1 MTSKTIVALDGIPAT
16 VTQALFS
23 RPELAITVAAVA
35 LASAGAVVAITLA
48 TRDHPANLHPQ
59 SGKPPVPANVPG
71 PGGAAIRQA
80 FAQWPKGSLDT
91 LQRLGQDY
99 PKSPVVQLYLG
110 IGLFWDGYDREAETA
125 LEAAKKYGR
134 DTPWEIA
141 ADNVLHPQFF
151 TGYPVFA
158 PVRPNA
164 LLSQGAR
171 LQAAGH
177 QHSAER
183 IYRKAARL
191 APGDDQA
198 QVAAAVGRFDK
209 DKLAAS
215 FSQLGP
221 LTRRFPHSQVV
232 RFYLGLL
239 LAWTGQANGAVTQ
252 FQKTVSLGPKTSL
265 GRSAQAF
272 IDRVRTGGTG
282 SAKK

>member
-1 MTSKTIVALDGIPAT
+1 MTSKSIVALDGIPAT
-16 VTQALFS
+16 VRKALSS
-23 RPELAITVAAVA
+23 RLELAITVAAVA
-35 LASAGAVVAITLA
+35 LAAAGAVVAITLV
-48 TRDHPANLHPQ
+48 TRDHPPSLHPQ
-59 SGKPPVPANVPG
+59 PGKPPVPANVPG

-80 FAQWPKGSLDT
+80 FVQWPKGSLDT
-91 LQRLGQDY
+91 LQRLGRDY
-99 PKSPVVQLYLG
+99 PKAPPVQLYLG
-110 IGLFWDGYDREAETA
+110 IGLLWAGYDREAEAA
-125 LEAAKKYGR
+125 LTAAKKFGR

-164 LLSQGAR
+164 LLSSGAR
-171 LQAAGH
+171 LQEQGH

-183 IYRKAARL
+183 IYQRAARL

-209 DKLAAS
+209 DNLTAS

-221 LTRRFPHSQVV
+221 LTQRFPHSQVV

-239 LAWTGQANGAVTQ
+239 LAWTGQRDDAVTQ
-252 FQKTVSLGPKTSL
+252 FRRAVSLGPKTNL
-265 GRSAQAF
+265 GRSSQAF
-272 IDRVRTGGTG
+272 IDRVRSAGTG

>member
-16 VTQALFS
+16 VTKPLFS

-35 LASAGAVVAITLA
+35 LAAAGAVVAITLA
-48 TRDHPANLHPQ
+48 TRDHPASLHPQ

-171 LQAAGH
+171 LQAHRVTSIPPSG
-177 QHSAER
+177 S
-183 IYRKAARL
+183 
-191 APGDDQA
+191 
-198 QVAAAVGRFDK
+198 
-209 DKLAAS
+209 
-215 FSQLGP
+215 
-221 LTRRFPHSQVV
+221 TRRRRGSRPATIKHRLRLRSGGSTRTSSPH
-232 RFYLGLL
+232 
-239 LAWTGQANGAVTQ
+239 
-252 FQKTVSLGPKTSL
+252 
-265 GRSAQAF
+265 RS
-272 IDRVRTGGTG
+272 RS
-282 SAKK
+282 SAR

>member
-1 MTSKTIVALDGIPAT
+1 VAE
-16 VTQALFS
+16 ALFS
-23 RPELAITVAAVA
+23 RPELALAVAAVA

-48 TRDHPANLHPQ
+48 TRDHPPSLHPQ
-59 SGKPPVPANVPG
+59 AGKPPVPANVPG
-71 PGGAAIRQA
+71 PAGAAIRQA
-80 FAQWPKGSLDT
+80 FVQWPKGSLDT

-110 IGLFWDGYDREAETA
+110 IGLLWDGYDREAETA
-125 LEAAKKYGR
+125 LEAAKKYGS

-151 TGYPVFA
+151 NGYPVFA

-164 LLSQGAR
+164 LLSRGAR
-171 LQAAGH
+171 LQAQGH

-183 IYRKAARL
+183 MYQRAARL

-221 LTRRFPHSQVV
+221 LTRRFPHSQIV

-239 LAWTGQANGAVTQ
+239 LAWTGQRDGAVTQ
-252 FQKTVSLGPKTSL
+252 FQRAVSLGPKTSL

-272 IDRVRTGGTG
+272 IDRVRPGGTG
-282 SAKK
+282 SANK

>member
-1 MTSKTIVALDGIPAT
+1 VAK
-16 VTQALFS
+16 ALSS
-23 RPELAITVAAVA
+23 RFELAITVAAVA
-35 LASAGAVVAITLA
+35 LAAAGAVVAITLV
-48 TRDHPANLHPQ
+48 TRNHPASLHPQ
-59 SGKPPVPANVPG
+59 PGKPPVPASVPG
-71 PGGAAIRQA
+71 PDGAAIRQA
-80 FAQWPKGSLDT
+80 FVQWPKGSLDT
-91 LQRLGQDY
+91 LVRLGQDN

-110 IGLFWDGYDREAETA
+110 IGLLWVGYDREAEAA

-171 LQAAGH
+171 LQAQGH
-177 QHSAER
+177 QHAAEL
-183 IYRKAARL
+183 IYQRAARL

-209 DKLAAS
+209 DNLAAS
-215 FSQLGP
+215 FSRLGP
-221 LTRRFPHSQVV
+221 LTARFPKSQIV

-239 LAWTGQANGAVTQ
+239 LAWTGQRTEACTQ
-252 FQKTVSLGPKTSL
+252 FRKTVVLGGSTPLGGSAKT
-265 GRSAQAF
+265 F
-272 IDRVRTGGTG
+272 IARVCMRGTG

>member
-1 MTSKTIVALDGIPAT
+1 MS
-16 VTQALFS
+16 S
-23 RPELAITVAAVA
+23 RLELSITVAAVA
-35 LASAGAVVAITLA
+35 LAAAGAVVAITLA
-48 TRDHPANLHPQ
+48 TRDHPPSLHPQ
-59 SGKPPVPANVPG
+59 PGKPPVPANVPG

-91 LQRLGQDY
+91 LERLSQDQ

-110 IGLFWDGYDREAETA
+110 IGLLWAGYDREAEAA
-125 LEAAKKYGR
+125 LEQVKKRGIGY

-151 TGYPVFA
+151 AGYPVFT

-164 LLSQGAR
+164 LLAQGSV
-171 LQAAGH
+171 LQQQGH

-183 IYRKAARL
+183 IYQRAASL
-191 APGDDQA
+191 SPGDDQA

-209 DKLAAS
+209 DNLSAS

-221 LTRRFPHSQVV
+221 LTRRFPRSQVV
-232 RFYLGLL
+232 RFYLGYL
-239 LAWTGQANGAVTQ
+239 LAWTGQRDPAVAQ
-252 FQKTVSLGPKTSL
+252 FRKAIALGPNTSL
-265 GRSAQAF
+265 GRSAKAF
-272 IDRVRTGGTG
+272 IDRVQSSGTG

>member
-1 MTSKTIVALDGIPAT
+1 
-16 VTQALFS
+16 
-23 RPELAITVAAVA
+23 VA
-35 LASAGAVVAITLA
+35 LAAAGTVVAVTLA
-48 TRDHPANLHPQ
+48 TRDHPPSLHPQ
-59 SGKPPVPANVPG
+59 PGKPPVPANVPG

-80 FAQWPKGSLDT
+80 FVQWPKGSLDT

-99 PKSPVVQLYLG
+99 PKSPTVQLYLG
-110 IGLFWDGYDREAETA
+110 IGLVWEGYDREAETA
-125 LEAAKKYGR
+125 LNAAKKYGR

-151 TGYPVFA
+151 AGYPVFS

-164 LLSQGAR
+164 LLSRGAR
-171 LQAAGH
+171 LQVQGH

-183 IYRKAARL
+183 VFQRAARL
-191 APGDDQA
+191 APGDDEA
-198 QVAAAVGRFDK
+198 AVAAAVGRFDK
-209 DKLAAS
+209 DDLAAS

-221 LTRRFPHSQVV
+221 LTRRFPQSQIV

-239 LAWTGQANGAVTQ
+239 LAWTGQRDGAITQ
-252 FQKTVSLGPKTSL
+252 FQRAVSLGPKTEL

-272 IDRVRTGGTG
+272 IDRARAGGTG

>member
-1 MTSKTIVALDGIPAT
+1 MS
-16 VTQALFS
+16 S
-23 RPELAITVAAVA
+23 RLELSLTVAAVA
-35 LASAGAVVAITLA
+35 LAAAGAVVAITLA
-48 TRDHPANLHPQ
+48 TRDHPASLHPQ
-59 SGKPPVPANVPG
+59 KGKPPVPASVPG
-71 PGGAAIRQA
+71 PEGAAIRQA
-80 FAQWPKGSLDT
+80 FVQWPKGSLDT
-91 LQRLGQDY
+91 LVRLGQDH
-99 PKSPVVQLYLG
+99 PKDPVVQLYLG
-110 IGLFWDGYDREAETA
+110 IGLLWDGYDSEAERA
-125 LEAAKKYGR
+125 LEASKKYGR

-151 TGYPVFA
+151 TGYPVFS

-171 LQAAGH
+171 LQAQGH

-183 IYRKAARL
+183 IYQRAARH

-209 DKLAAS
+209 DNLTAS
-215 FSQLGP
+215 FSRLGP
-221 LTRRFPHSQVV
+221 LTQRFPKSQIV

-239 LAWTGQANGAVTQ
+239 LAWTAQRDGAVAQ
-252 FQKTVSLGPKTSL
+252 FQRVVSLGPNTGL

-272 IDRVRTGGTG
+272 IDRVRASGTG